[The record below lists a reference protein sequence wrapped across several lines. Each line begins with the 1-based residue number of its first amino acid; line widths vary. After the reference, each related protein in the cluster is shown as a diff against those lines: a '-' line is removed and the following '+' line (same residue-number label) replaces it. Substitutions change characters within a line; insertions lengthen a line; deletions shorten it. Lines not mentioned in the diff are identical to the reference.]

1 MYSAYIYSGDRVA
14 PLSGETVR
22 DITKRRKLLKSFRKE
37 KSVMTEMAAVRH
49 ISHPSPQKPIVYFNH
64 S

>member
-1 MYSAYIYSGDRVA
+1 MYPANIYSGDRVA

-22 DITKRRKLLKSFRKE
+22 DSSQRHYREE
-37 KSVMTEMAAVRH
+37 KNYLNHLDMTEMAAVRH